1 MKKLILSIVIP
12 TYNRS
17 NYLKKTLN
25 YFSCQVHRNLNH
37 VNLTVC
43 NNASTDDTNKV
54 LESLYKKDGF
64 FEYKTFNTHVSIG
77 DSISR
82 ANETANGDFVLMW
95 GDDDIPS
102 PFLVDY
108 LLYII
113 EKYHN
118 IGIFHFNRLEG
129 KDHHAKGITNLSVLK
144 RGYGYEIIEYDS
156 VKKFLNEY
164 ILDVT
169 FLSSVMFKKEY
180 WIRNKGLDC
189 SKHYGYEFLGHIFGN
204 MKNEHLIYIQYPL
217 CIQRHP
223 LKRTWLNK
231 SPLYRFIGIPNMY
244 NDFEKWGLIYSAKKL
259 WMSTANSFHSFLRIM
274 PQASMYKKEY
284 KPIIKEINSHQY
296 SYFRKFLTYFFIY
309 ILPGCIYKSIRSSA
323 FKFKRQM

>member
-1 MKKLILSIVIP
+1 MNGIILSIVIP

-17 NYLKKTLN
+17 NYLKETLN

-37 VNLTVC
+37 VNLIVC
-43 NNASTDDTNKV
+43 NNASTDDTNKA

-113 EKYHN
+113 EIYPN

-129 KDHHAKGITNLSVLK
+129 KDYHTKGITNLSVLK
-144 RGYGYEIIEYDS
+144 KEYGDGIIEYSS
-156 VKKFLNEY
+156 VKDFFNKY

-180 WIRNKGLDC
+180 WIRNKELDC

-204 MKNEHLIYIQYPL
+204 MKDEHLIYIQFPL
-217 CIQRHP
+217 CIQRRP
-223 LKRTWLNK
+223 LEKVWLNK
-231 SPLYRFIGIPNMY
+231 SPFYRFIGIPNMY

-259 WMSTANSFHSFLRIM
+259 WITTANTFQVFLKIM
-274 PQASMYKKEY
+274 PQTSMYKKEY

-296 SYFRKFLTYFFIY
+296 SYLRKLLTCFFIY
-309 ILPGCIYKSIRSSA
+309 IFPGYLYKLIRR
-323 FKFKRQM
+323 KILKR